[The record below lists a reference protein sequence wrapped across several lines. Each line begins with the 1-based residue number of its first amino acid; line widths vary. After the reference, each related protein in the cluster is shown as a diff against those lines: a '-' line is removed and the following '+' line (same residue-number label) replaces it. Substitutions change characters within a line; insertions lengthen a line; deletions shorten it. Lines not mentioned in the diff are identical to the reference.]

1 MFWWVD
7 QTENTLW
14 DYPESS
20 QRTLWITSP
29 LPQKCSAWKK
39 SSKKYKEKTKMKD
52 NYFLSLSFWLIFHP
66 LWSSGLKCSS
76 KLKMWHLYISRFSTI
91 KRCGFNGFTAEN
103 QCFKVIPP
111 ATHIRAIFP
120 IYVHKIYSSFC
131 LFLCLI
137 WGLGKLKLWHLNISH
152 FSTTKWCGFKGFT
165 VENQCF
171 KVIQP
176 ILFLNFMPEIW
187 IWCIR
192 GPK

>member
-1 MFWWVD
+1 MKK
-7 QTENTLW
+7 
-14 DYPESS
+14 
-20 QRTLWITSP
+20 ITSP

-111 ATHIRAIFP
+111 AKHIGGQ
-120 IYVHKIYSSFC
+120 IYNFVHKIKASVC
-131 LFLCLI
+131 LFVSLFDCLFVC
-137 WGLGKLKLWHLNISH
+137 LLV
-152 FSTTKWCGFKGFT
+152 FFR
-165 VENQCF
+165 
-171 KVIQP
+171 
-176 ILFLNFMPEIW
+176 LFVCVFVFW
-187 IWCIR
+187 WSAFR
-192 GPK
+192 

>member
-1 MFWWVD
+1 MSYAISHQSIQKSKMKKVEKDRLFWWVD

-14 DYPESS
+14 DYTESP
-20 QRTLWITSP
+20 QRTLWITSS
-29 LPQKCSAWKK
+29 LPQKCSAWKQ

-111 ATHIRAIFP
+111 ATHIGGHIFN
-120 IYVHKIYSSFC
+120 
-131 LFLCLI
+131 LC
-137 WGLGKLKLWHLNISH
+137 S
-152 FSTTKWCGFKGFT
+152 
-165 VENQCF
+165 
-171 KVIQP
+171 
-176 ILFLNFMPEIW
+176 
-187 IWCIR
+187 
-192 GPK
+192 